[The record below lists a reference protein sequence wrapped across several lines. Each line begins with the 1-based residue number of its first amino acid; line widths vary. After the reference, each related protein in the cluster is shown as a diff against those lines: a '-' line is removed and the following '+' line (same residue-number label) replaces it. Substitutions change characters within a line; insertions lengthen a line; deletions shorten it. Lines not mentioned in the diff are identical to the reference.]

1 MLPGK
6 PHGLFLNLFLRGL
19 IWNAVLVSLGTRW
32 GFQRLKPVLR
42 PYFLR
47 GMWYSFS
54 KPVLHVSSVERDT
67 ERHSD
72 GSLNLSAWR

>member
-19 IWNAVLVSLGTRW
+19 ISNAFLASLGTRW
-32 GFQRLKPVLR
+32 GFMCLKPVLR
-42 PYFLR
+42 RYSLR

-54 KPVLHVSSVERDT
+54 KPVLHVSNVERDT
-67 ERHSD
+67 ELHSD
-72 GSLNLSAWR
+72 GSLNSSAWR